1 MCLCIDTIS
10 MLGLDLEVLGHSIS
24 IPRIAMSLVMH
35 FLQTVKF
42 VVYFHDDAHCLVRG
56 VKVSADI

>member
-1 MCLCIDTIS
+1 

-56 VKVSADI
+56 VKVSTDI